1 MAARVVIAGAGPA
14 GLTIAQILRGHDS
27 GLAPELDVV
36 MLSAEPYPPY
46 APPAM
51 ADHFLTGRDHTLYWK
66 GRDVC
71 AQLDVDYRPN
81 CRIERLDSGARELLL
96 ADGGCLAY
104 DRLVIA
110 TGSGLYAPV
119 EGRDLPGVYN
129 FKSLSAAE
137 ALIEGVRAGRIRRA
151 VVVGAGFIGVEIALL
166 LQDLGVQ
173 VTLVEALD
181 RIIPAILE
189 PETAD
194 IALRAIRDRGVDVRL
209 HTRAEAFIGEG
220 RASGV
225 RLASGEELRADAC
238 IAATGVK
245 PNIDWLA
252 GSGVETR
259 WGVVVDD
266 CLRTSLPGVYA
277 AGDVA
282 ETRDRLSGER
292 YVHAIFPNAVAQ
304 ARVVASGLLGDAIEY
319 AGAESMN
326 SLKHLGVEVIAAGDH
341 EASEQLAW
349 RRDGK
354 LRKLF
359 LRDGR
364 IIGYSLVGD
373 IRGAGVYRSLML
385 NGRDVT
391 PIRDR
396 LLDPRPGA
404 AWLSAAVA

>member
-1 MAARVVIAGAGPA
+1 
-14 GLTIAQILRGHDS
+14 
-27 GLAPELDVV
+27 

-71 AQLDVDYRPN
+71 ARLGVQFRAN

-119 EGRDLPGVYN
+119 EGRELPGVYN

-137 ALIEGVRAGRIRRA
+137 ALIGGVRAGRIRQA

-181 RIIPAILE
+181 RVIPAILE

-194 IALRAIRDRGVDVRL
+194 IALDAIRDRGVDVRL
-209 HTRAEAFIGEG
+209 QTRAEAFTGEAG
-220 RASGV
+220 PPACGWSPARNCAPTPASPPPASSPTSSGWPARASRRNGAWSSTTACAPACP
-225 RLASGEELRADAC
+225 ASTPPATWPRRATA
-238 IAATGVK
+238 
-245 PNIDWLA
+245 
-252 GSGVETR
+252 S
-259 WGVVVDD
+259 
-266 CLRTSLPGVYA
+266 
-277 AGDVA
+277 
-282 ETRDRLSGER
+282 
-292 YVHAIFPNAVAQ
+292 
-304 ARVVASGLLGDAIEY
+304 VASATCTPSSPTPSRRRASSPATCSADEIEY

-341 EASEQLAW
+341 GAPDQLAW

-359 LRDGR
+359 LREGR
-364 IIGYSLVGD
+364 IVGYSLVGD

-385 NGRDVT
+385 KGRDVT
-391 PIRDR
+391 PLRDR